1 MQRGV
6 NEANFQAKSILESK
20 PFENLFVELGMPHR
34 SDELIATHGYLSGR
48 SKKITSKIV
57 SQPAVGSTVAGQVGQ
72 AGGISPLTRA
82 GKMSESTLQGT
93 MDAASMAIKVMRGR
107 L

>member
-48 SKKITSKIV
+48 SKKITSKF
-57 SQPAVGSTVAGQVGQ
+57 
-72 AGGISPLTRA
+72 L
-82 GKMSESTLQGT
+82 
-93 MDAASMAIKVMRGR
+93 
-107 L
+107 